1 MIRALPPAP
10 ARRGKNK
17 GKGVGV
23 GGPWPGERKSVGT
36 GDSDGPRLRLRRTCR
51 PVKIS
56 RRADDDDGARQAPHR
71 TCVPARRPPSAA
83 GDGRM
88 VQVGGSGAESVAV
101 REGRRGH
108 AFLFPLSRATRMVGE
123 WVVAAVSGT
132 RSPPGRSLTTPP
144 PSRPLERVVR
154 GSPGSCLRRPAVSAW
169 RAASLAPREI
179 LTGFDGAARTPQ
191 PLTDSV
197 VPRIISG
204 KSGACHV

>member
-1 MIRALPPAP
+1 MVGGSRNGSGRGMIRALPPAP

-23 GGPWPGERKSVGT
+23 GGPWPGERKRVGT
-36 GDSDGPRLRLRRTCR
+36 GDSDGSRLRLRRTCR

-56 RRADDDDGARQAPHR
+56 RRACRRGARHLLLV
-71 TCVPARRPPSAA
+71 T
-83 GDGRM
+83 DGRYRWA
-88 VQVGGSGAESVAV
+88 GAV
-101 REGRRGH
+101 RSQWPSGRGGEDTP
-108 AFLFPLSRATRMVGE
+108 FFFPSLARLA
-123 WVVAAVSGT
+123 WWVSG
-132 RSPPGRSLTTPP
+132 SSLPCLAPGRSLTTPP